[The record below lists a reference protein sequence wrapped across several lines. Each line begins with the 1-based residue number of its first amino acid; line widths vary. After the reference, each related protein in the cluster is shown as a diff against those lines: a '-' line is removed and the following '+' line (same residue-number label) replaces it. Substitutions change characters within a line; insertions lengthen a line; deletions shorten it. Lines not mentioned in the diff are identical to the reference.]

1 MRVIETTVAYL
12 PLSSIGADDDAS
24 APPLSAAAPAL
35 PPDLAAPTASEAS
48 APTQDELAA
57 LAAAAASAEKGDA
70 ASGYG
75 AGAVEAAL
83 QRAAIEWI
91 ALKSAS
97 APSFGMLAA
106 FAAAHPDW
114 PSMDWI
120 RESEEAAL
128 YRERP
133 GAPVVAAFF
142 AKTPPRTPVGRL
154 VLARML
160 EADHPDRAALVAR
173 GVWRDD
179 DLTPWAESAVLKEF
193 AVLLTPADHR
203 YRAERLLYR
212 EQIGAALRTAE
223 RAGSDAVALANV
235 WASAIRSP
243 PRDAAWDA
251 LPVALKGEPG
261 LLYLRIQGLRRAN
274 RAVEAAALLRQ
285 AGRPSAAYV
294 DGDRWWDERRMIAR
308 QLLDAGRAQDAYAL
322 CDEASPVSIESR
334 LDAEFH
340 AGWIALSFLKDS
352 GAAAAHFASAARI
365 GLTPLAAARA
375 AYWQGRA
382 AEQADNAED
391 ARRFYQSAAA
401 YPIAFYGQLAA
412 EKIHAP
418 AMAFRVPLR
427 VAAGADVAEATR
439 VVGLLYAAKLDR
451 FARPL
456 AIDAASAYR
465 DGGQLAALAQMARA
479 WRDGAAGV
487 EIARQAMER
496 GFALDPS
503 GLATAG
509 LPSFTPLG
517 NSADLALVY
526 AVARQ
531 ESEFS
536 SGAVSGA
543 GARGLMQILPATAR
557 ETARRNGLAFNPAR
571 LTADPAYNTQLG
583 AAYLGQLLNDEGGS
597 LVLALAAYNAGAA
610 RVQQWIAAYGDPR
623 KAGVEPIDWV
633 ERIPFDETRDYVERV
648 AQNLQVYRV
657 LLPAAAKAAGP
668 RVAAE

>member
-1 MRVIETTVAYL
+1 
-12 PLSSIGADDDAS
+12 
-24 APPLSAAAPAL
+24 
-35 PPDLAAPTASEAS
+35 
-48 APTQDELAA
+48 
-57 LAAAAASAEKGDA
+57 
-70 ASGYG
+70 
-75 AGAVEAAL
+75 
-83 QRAAIEWI
+83 
-91 ALKSAS
+91 
-97 APSFGMLAA
+97 
-106 FAAAHPDW
+106 
-114 PSMDWI
+114 
-120 RESEEAAL
+120 
-128 YRERP
+128 
-133 GAPVVAAFF
+133 
-142 AKTPPRTPVGRL
+142 
-154 VLARML
+154 
-160 EADHPDRAALVAR
+160 
-173 GVWRDD
+173 
-179 DLTPWAESAVLKEF
+179 
-193 AVLLTPADHR
+193 
-203 YRAERLLYR
+203 
-212 EQIGAALRTAE
+212 
-223 RAGSDAVALANV
+223 
-235 WASAIRSP
+235 
-243 PRDAAWDA
+243 
-251 LPVALKGEPG
+251 
-261 LLYLRIQGLRRAN
+261 
-274 RAVEAAALLRQ
+274 
-285 AGRPSAAYV
+285 
-294 DGDRWWDERRMIAR
+294 MIAR

-322 CDEASPVSIESR
+322 CDEASPVSIELR

-340 AGWIALSFLKDS
+340 AGWIALSFLKDA

-365 GLTPLAAARA
+365 AQAPLAAARA

-391 ARRFYQSAAA
+391 ARRFYQRAAA
-401 YPIAFYGQLAA
+401 YPVAFYGQLAA

-439 VVGLLYAAKLDR
+439 VVGLLYAARLDR

-456 AIDAASAYR
+456 AIDAASGYR

-503 GLATAG
+503 GLTTAG

-623 KAGVEPIDWV
+623 KATIEPIDWV
-633 ERIPFDETRDYVERV
+633 QRIPFDETRDYVERV
-648 AQNLQVYRV
+648 AQNLQVYRA
-657 LLPAAAKAAGP
+657 LLPAAAKA